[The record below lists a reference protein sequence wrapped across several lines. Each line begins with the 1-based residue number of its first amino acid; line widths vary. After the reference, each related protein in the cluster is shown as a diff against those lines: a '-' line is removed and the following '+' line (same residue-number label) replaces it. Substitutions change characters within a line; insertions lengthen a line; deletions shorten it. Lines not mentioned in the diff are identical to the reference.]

1 MAIDPRTGYEIIG
14 RELDADS
21 AQQPLMSDRFGTQNF
36 QQVYNDLLQDTATGQ
51 FYYKN
56 NKTGKVSP
64 IGADNVDLV
73 LQSANFALATD
84 KKIGETGIEPDLISD
99 IPQFDDPSGL
109 TMDML
114 NVDRPEEKTITQL
127 AQQYD
132 PDTKAAMERAQLL
145 DLQKQQQAKQYGD
158 VGVGLV
164 LAGLNYATKFVG
176 DDAAQ
181 ERVKEQFSEL
191 RQKEKEGRLGE
202 LTGAQEE
209 GVQALQRGVAAG
221 ARERQAD
228 TEAREAARGGTTSV
242 AGMVAG
248 RRQAAQE
255 ALQGKQAAFGEM
267 IQAAT
272 QNLQLNTR
280 RLDQLGAAMD
290 TIAQRDKAAAQKFT
304 TEVGALLGAVRGAKP
319 LMQDDT
325 IDQLYAAAGKQSV
338 SLNAD
343 AAVKLAQ
350 RLRFAP
356 YYSEEKIAEIL
367 TEEGLEATPE
377 LIESI
382 SRSV

>member
-1 MAIDPRTGYEIIG
+1 MAIDPKTGYEIIG

-21 AQQPLMSDRFGTQNF
+21 AQQPLMSDRFGTQNK
-36 QQVYNDLLQDTATGQ
+36 QIYNDLLQDTATGQ
-51 FYYKN
+51 FYYQN

-73 LQSANFALATD
+73 LKSANFALASD
-84 KKIGETGIEPDLISD
+84 KKMGETGIEPNLISD
-99 IPQFDDPSGL
+99 IPKFDDASGL
-109 TMDML
+109 TMEML
-114 NVDRPEEKTITQL
+114 DIDRPEEKTITEMQ
-127 AQQYD
+127 QQYD

-145 DLQKQQQAKQYGD
+145 DLQKQQRAKQVGD
-158 VGVGLV
+158 VGVGAL

-176 DDAAQ
+176 DNAAQ

-209 GVQALQRGVAAG
+209 GIQALQRGVAAG
-221 ARERQAD
+221 ARERQVD
-228 TEAREAARGGTTSV
+228 TEARQAAQGGTTSV

-255 ALQGKQAAFGEM
+255 DLRGKQAAFGEM

-272 QNLQLNTR
+272 RNLQFNTG

-290 TIAQRDKAAAQKFT
+290 SIAQRDKAAAQKFT

-319 LMQDDT
+319 LMKDDT
-325 IDQLYAAAGKQSV
+325 IDQLYAAAGRQDV
-338 SLNAD
+338 SLKAD

-356 YYSEEKIAEIL
+356 YYSQERIAKIL